1 MTTEPTVLP
10 EKHLV
15 ETYLHKYVLKF
26 YNLNILKAKKNRKE
40 CHVELKYKKSSL
52 L

>member
-26 YNLNILKAKKNRKE
+26 YNLNILKEKKKNGKN
-40 CHVELKYKKSSL
+40 VTWS
-52 L
+52 